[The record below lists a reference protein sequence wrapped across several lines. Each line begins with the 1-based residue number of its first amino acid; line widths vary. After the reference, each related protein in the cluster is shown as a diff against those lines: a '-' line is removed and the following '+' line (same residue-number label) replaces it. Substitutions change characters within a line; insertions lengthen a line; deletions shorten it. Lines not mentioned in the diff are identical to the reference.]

1 MVMFV
6 AKLVRPT
13 PSAVEMIK
21 STCPSPKTMSG
32 DPSARTKLAYVM
44 WAVSGSTIGRPVEL
58 SITDNKLLPIVLVR
72 DVSTSPDFIV
82 STGSTPT
89 VRRRVSV
96 LPNVEED
103 ADKYDALRV
112 RIWAALFLT
121 EVKIWLPATG

>member
-1 MVMFV
+1 
-6 AKLVRPT
+6 
-13 PSAVEMIK
+13 
-21 STCPSPKTMSG
+21 
-32 DPSARTKLAYVM
+32 M